1 MNIMRPKIFV
11 MYYKLTLR
19 FMGHIQGLEVNSPS
33 LGLRP
38 ALPLNMTAWASKK
51 RWKKFSLY
59 ALNETLGTFVKKE
72 KYIIKKCTF
81 YTKKNHLLNVLTARK
96 SVIFDIPNGSR
107 VTEVGITSDF
117 LLFIAPLTT

>member
-1 MNIMRPKIFV
+1 
-11 MYYKLTLR
+11 
-19 FMGHIQGLEVNSPS
+19 MGHIQGLEVNSPS

-81 YTKKNHLLNVLTARK
+81 YTKKNH
-96 SVIFDIPNGSR
+96 F
-107 VTEVGITSDF
+107 
-117 LLFIAPLTT
+117 